1 METLAY
7 FMAQLF
13 TMMLGG
19 LFIRLAI
26 GDYQEKR
33 YFSFGVEIFVA
44 ANFMFTLAYTHLVY
58 WEVL

>member
-1 METLAY
+1 METLVY

-13 TMMLGG
+13 AIMMGG

-26 GDYQEKR
+26 GNYQEKR
-33 YFSFGVEIFVA
+33 YFSFGTEIFVA
-44 ANFMFTLAYTHLVY
+44 ANFIFTLAYIHLVY